1 MRKST
6 APAPQNGVVYQSQLL
21 KLYKIA
27 NGGITQLMEFKRQI
41 TRLKCNYITLNCNIR
56 LHNYVS
62 PMLALL

>member
-21 KLYKIA
+21 KLYKID
-27 NGGITQLMEFKRQI
+27 NGWITPLVELKRQI

-56 LHNYVS
+56 LHNCVS
-62 PMLALL
+62 RMQALL

>member
-21 KLYKIA
+21 KLYKID
-27 NGGITQLMEFKRQI
+27 NGWITPLVELKRQI
-41 TRLKCNYITLNCNIR
+41 TQEECNYITLNCNIR
-56 LHNYVS
+56 LHNCVS